1 MPNTL
6 NIVEIIS
13 SKQMAFKSLLE
24 PLEINGIILPNRVVF
39 PAFQTNFA
47 TTDGIITEKLLRFY
61 GKISAGG
68 SGLVIAGAM
77 AVSDEGAP
85 NTNVI
90 KINDDKKI
98 PGLKEL
104 FSVIKENGSVAAA
117 QLMHAGRQTLSAFTG
132 HPIVAPS
139 AIPCPVMKEMPVELD
154 IVRIKKIQEDFV
166 KAAVRAKKAGAQCIE
181 LHGAFGYLIGG
192 FLSPYSNK
200 RNDEYGRDKT
210 LFFTEIIENIKKR
223 IGNIPVSCRIS
234 GDEFIES
241 GLTLKET
248 REFTPKLVEAGAD
261 IISVAAGTYSSMH
274 RMATKM
280 ELGEGVHVY
289 LATAIRDVVDVPV
302 ICSDNIR
309 NLHYANNIISKQK
322 ADLLAICRPQVADHY
337 FIKKSLNNQ
346 FYNKCKDCGNC
357 LYFLKGEN
365 FVSCPQNSEL

>member
-1 MPNTL
+1 
-6 NIVEIIS
+6 
-13 SKQMAFKSLLE
+13 MAFKSLLE
-24 PLEINGIILPNRVVF
+24 PLEINDIILPNRVVF
-39 PAFQTNFA
+39 PAFQTNYA
-47 TTDGIITEKLLRFY
+47 TSEGFINERLLRFY
-61 GKISAGG
+61 GKIAAGG
-68 SGLVIAGAM
+68 SGLVIVGAM

-104 FSVIKENGSVAAA
+104 FSVIKDNGSVAGA
-117 QLMHAGRQTLSAFTG
+117 QLMHAGRQTLSAITG
-132 HPIVAPS
+132 HPIEAPS
-139 AIPCPVMKEMPVELD
+139 AIPCPMMKEMPVELD
-154 IVRIKKIQEDFV
+154 IDRIKKIQEDFV
-166 KAAVRAKKAGAQCIE
+166 QAAVRAKKAGAQCIE

-200 RNDEYGRDKT
+200 RIDEYGRDKT
-210 LFFTEIIENIKKR
+210 LFFTEIIEKVKKR

-234 GDEFIES
+234 GDEFVES

-248 REFTPKLVEAGAD
+248 REFAPKLVEAGAD

-274 RMATKM
+274 RMATQM

-289 LATAIRDVVDVPV
+289 LATAIRDVVNVPV

-309 NLHYANNIISKQK
+309 NLDYANNLIAEKK
-322 ADLLAICRPQVADHY
+322 TDLVAICRPQVGDPY
-337 FIKKSLNNQ
+337 FIKKSLNSQ
-346 FYNKCKDCGNC
+346 FYNECKDCGNC

-365 FVSCPQNSEL
+365 FVSCPQNPEL